1 MKRVLLFV
9 LALLAVSPMTFA
21 GEKDKK
27 KKNAKETG
35 IKWMTW
41 TEAHAKMKK
50 QPKKVWV
57 DVYTDWCG
65 WCKVMDKKTFSD
77 PQVIKYMNDNFYAV
91 KFNSERDDSI
101 KFRDKVYII
110 KPENRVNDLAIELM
124 RGQLSYPTNVILEE
138 NFQNPIPVAG
148 YQTVPQI
155 EMVMRYL
162 GENHYKTVKWED
174 YQKSFV
180 GTWKE
185 KELPAPPPATH

>member
-1 MKRVLLFV
+1 MKRVLILLLVV
-9 LALLAVSPMTFA
+9 LSVSPAILA
-21 GEKDKK
+21 GEKNKK
-27 KKNAKETG
+27 KKKAKETG

-41 TEAHAKMKK
+41 DQAQVQMKK

-77 PQVIKYMNDNFYAV
+77 PQVIKFMNDNFYAI
-91 KFNSERDDSI
+91 KFNSEKDDSI
-101 KFRDKVYII
+101 KLLDKLYVI
-110 KPENRVNDLAIELM
+110 KPENRVNDLAVELL
-124 RGQLSYPTNVILEE
+124 RGQLSYPTNVFLEE
-138 NFQNPIPVAG
+138 NFQNPIPIPG
-148 YQTVPQI
+148 YQAVPQI

-174 YQKSFV
+174 YQKTFV

-185 KELPAPPPATH
+185 QAPPPAPASN